1 MKKTLFLAAALLCG
15 TQFYGVRASALTIEK
30 VTSPSGIEAW
40 LVEDHKNPI
49 IAADFSFAAGGAT
62 DPQGKEGLASM
73 VAGLL
78 DEGAGDLDAQ
88 AFQGRLEDLAV
99 GMTFSADS
107 DNFGGRL
114 KTLTDNR
121 DEAFKLL
128 HLALTKPRF
137 DADAVARVRGQMQVA
152 LSQEEQDPQALAG
165 RAFSAAIFPNHP
177 YGRSNTEGSIKAIA
191 DGDLK
196 GWVAGHLSRDRLV
209 VSVVGDITPAQLS
222 ALLDQTFDG
231 LPAKAAL
238 APIAEAQVP
247 AKGSLK
253 IIRRQVPQ
261 SVVNFGEAGVKRDD
275 PDWYAAYVMNYIL
288 GGGSF
293 SSHLM
298 TEVRVKRGLAYGAYT
313 GLEPYRHG
321 AVVAGDVATRNDK
334 VADSLKVVKE
344 ELRKMGSADVAAPEL
359 ASAKTYLNGAFPLQ
373 MDSTTAIAAL
383 LSVIQRDH
391 LGIDYFDR
399 RAGLIGKV
407 SAADVRRVGAKLLDP
422 DKLTVVI
429 VGDPKGMTE

>member
-1 MKKTLFLAAALLCG
+1 MKKTLFIALALLCG
-15 TQFYGVRASALTIEK
+15 AQANALTIEK
-30 VTSPSGIEAW
+30 VTSSSGIEAW

-49 IAADFSFAAGGAT
+49 IAADFSFDTGGAT
-62 DPQGKEGLASM
+62 DPVGKEGLATM
-73 VAGLL
+73 VSGLL

-88 AFQGRLEDLAV
+88 AFQGKLEDLAV
-99 GMTFSADS
+99 GLTFAADDDTFS
-107 DNFGGRL
+107 GRV

-137 DADAVARVRGQMQVA
+137 DADAVARVRGQMLVGLQ
-152 LSQEEQDPQALAG
+152 QQEQDPQALAG
-165 RAFSAAIFPNHP
+165 RAFAAAIFPNHP
-177 YGRSNTEGSIKAIA
+177 YGRLSTEATLKAIA
-191 DGDLK
+191 EGDLK
-196 GWVAGHLSRDRLV
+196 GWIGGHLSRGKLV

-222 ALLDQTFDG
+222 ALLDQTFAD
-231 LPAKAAL
+231 LPAKTDL
-238 APIAEAQVP
+238 APIPEAAIP

-253 IIRRQVPQ
+253 IIKKQIPQ
-261 SVVNFGEAGVKRDD
+261 SVVNFGEQGVKRDD
-275 PDWYAAYVMNYIL
+275 PDWYTAYVMNYIL

-293 SSHLM
+293 SSRLM

-313 GLEPYRHG
+313 GLEPYEHG
-321 AVVAGDVATRNDK
+321 GLVVGEVATRNEK
-334 VADSLKVVKE
+334 AGESLKVIKD
-344 ELRKMGSADVAAPEL
+344 ELRKMGSADVSVPEL
-359 ASAKTYLNGAFPLQ
+359 AQAKTYLNGSFPLQ

-383 LSVIQRDH
+383 LTVVQRDH

-399 RAGLIGKV
+399 RPTLINKV
-407 SAADVRRVGAKLLDP
+407 GAEDIRRVAGKLLDP

>member
-1 MKKTLFLAAALLCG
+1 MKKALFLAAALICG
-15 TQFYGVRASALTIEK
+15 AQANALTIEK

-62 DPQGKEGLASM
+62 DPSGKQGLATM

-78 DEGAGDLDAQ
+78 DEGAGDMDAQ

-99 GMTFSADS
+99 GLTFSADD
-107 DNFGGRL
+107 DNFSGRV

-177 YGRSNTEGSIKAIA
+177 YGRSNTEASLKAIS

-196 GWVAGHLSRDRLV
+196 GWVGGHLSRDRLV

-222 ALLDQTFDG
+222 AVLDQTFADM
-231 LPAKAAL
+231 PAKAAL

-253 IIRRQVPQ
+253 IVHRQVPQ
-261 SVVNFGEAGVKRDD
+261 SVVNFGEAGLKRDD

-313 GLEPYRHG
+313 GLEPYQHG
-321 AVVAGDVATRNDK
+321 AVVAGEVATRNDK
-334 VADSLKVVKE
+334 VAESLKVVKE
-344 ELRKMGSADVAAPEL
+344 ELRKMGSSDVAAPEL

-407 SAADVRRVGAKLLDP
+407 STADVRRVGAKLLDP